1 MYLYYYYRRVLVYTF
16 KNWSGYAFYNLNKSN
31 LVNQFLSMEE
41 KRNFKDMNQVE
52 KQELVEKIGALLEK
66 HNIPADVKVVQEVVF
81 DL

>member
-41 KRNFKDMNQVE
+41 KRNFKDMNQLG
-52 KQELVEKIGALLEK
+52 KQELVVKIGALLEK